1 MDVRR
6 IILTGCGW
14 GAVFGVLNYISN
26 VFLLPSAP
34 FISLRPQIALPMVV
48 GITAHPLAGFLVGF
62 TGNIIGDGMSGFGLW
77 KFWNWHV
84 ANGLMGLFP
93 GLIRY
98 AGINRI
104 CTVRDFGILEMSV
117 VLASGLS
124 VAFAVLMDILFIRS
138 MRFPSSFHSWIL
150 PAFLTDAVNG
160 FILVP
165 VLLLFTGRFLITLE
179 TRTILLIT
187 TLLVIAILSTAGAIT
202 WSVWDDLSSPEAM
215 IENFYIAGIVSVVLL
230 VLGFIASLGFVRK
243 ITDPVGELIKAAG
256 AVEKGNYDLGRLD
269 RVSSRHD
276 ELGQLSRVLQ
286 GMAQQVKKREVDLLN
301 RVQELQIRIDPQRQA
316 REVAEIVE
324 TEYFQQ
330 LKKKAKEFRRAGR
343 SKDVGQ
349 NDLPRS

>member
-1 MDVRR
+1 
-6 IILTGCGW
+6 
-14 GAVFGVLNYISN
+14 
-26 VFLLPSAP
+26 
-34 FISLRPQIALPMVV
+34 
-48 GITAHPLAGFLVGF
+48 
-62 TGNIIGDGMSGFGLW
+62 
-77 KFWNWHV
+77 
-84 ANGLMGLFP
+84 MGLFP

-124 VAFAVLMDILFIRS
+124 VAFAVLLDILFIRF
-138 MRFPSSFHSWIL
+138 MRFPSSFHAWIL

-165 VLLLFTGRFLITLE
+165 IFLLFTGRFLITLE

-230 VLGFIASLGFVRK
+230 VFGFIASLGFVRK
-243 ITDPVGELIKAAG
+243 ITDPVGELIQAAG
-256 AVEKGNYDLGRLD
+256 AVEKGNYDLDRLD
-269 RVSSRHD
+269 RISSRHD

-286 GMAQQVKKREVDLLN
+286 GMAQQVRKREVDLLN

-324 TEYFQQ
+324 TDYFQQ
-330 LKKKAKEFRRAGR
+330 LKKKAKEFRGA
-343 SKDVGQ
+343 SDSEHVGQ
-349 NDLPRS
+349 HDLPRS